1 MYVDTSPELFTATQK
16 LEEGHDTE
24 AKLPFGSIDRGTDH
38 VMVVAVAVVVVVVV
52 ATVRGFV
59 GVGAVVGEQAAA
71 RRLSETRT
79 RSTFDAVALPAIRRH
94 ASMKWS
100 LLLSMFLMSSGL
112 LSLMHCTL

>member
-24 AKLPFGSIDRGTDH
+24 AKLPLGSIDRGIDH
-38 VMVVAVAVVVVVVV
+38 VMVVAVVVVV

-71 RRLSETRT
+71 RRLSETRI
-79 RSTFDAVALPAIRRH
+79 RRTFDAVALPAVRH
-94 ASMKWS
+94 HAFMKWP
-100 LLLSMFLMSSGL
+100 LLMSIVCVS
-112 LSLMHCTL
+112 HVQ

>member
-1 MYVDTSPELFTATQK
+1 MYVDTSPELSTATQK

-38 VMVVAVAVVVVVVV
+38 VMVVVVVVVVVAVVVVVVVVV

-71 RRLSETRT
+71 RRLR
-79 RSTFDAVALPAIRRH
+79 
-94 ASMKWS
+94 KQGQG
-100 LLLSMFLMSSGL
+100 GL
-112 LSLMHCTL
+112 LML

>member
-1 MYVDTSPELFTATQK
+1 MYVDTSPEFFTATQK

-24 AKLPFGSIDRGTDH
+24 AKLPLGSIDRGIDH
-38 VMVVAVAVVVVVVV
+38 VMVVAVVVVV

-79 RSTFDAVALPAIRRH
+79 RSTFDAVALPAVWHH
-94 ASMKWS
+94 AFMKWP
-100 LLLSMFLMSSGL
+100 LLMSIVCVS
-112 LSLMHCTL
+112 HVQ